1 MQRTQDNTSHGYSYC
16 TSTFCC
22 IISDGK
28 QPSYML
34 LNIDKNTGPV
44 RRCGSYC
51 YRPSSVVCL
60 PVCLSQ

>member
-28 QPSYML
+28 QPSYNL
-34 LNIDKNTGPV
+34 LNIDKIPV
-44 RRCGSYC
+44 PYVDAAYC